1 MPEWPRYGNEGIPKP
16 RRQGEAT
23 APVPGKAQTSPLP
36 GMCAR
41 EVPSRERCLR
51 TCQRP
56 RVAGRWRRP
65 TPGKVGGK
73 TWGAK
78 KTERQTS
85 CDPLTFT
92 HTEDTHPEQCV
103 AYQVAYRCIGTAG
116 VGLGKGGGGRG
127 GGTEGR
133 GQGDEK
139 CGQEFQVSRGIVRRS
154 I

>member
-73 TWGAK
+73 TEGGAK

-116 VGLGKGGGGRG
+116 VGLGNGGER
-127 GGTEGR
+127 EGR
-133 GQGDEK
+133 RDGGERA
-139 CGQEFQVSRGIVRRS
+139 GRRKMRARIPS
-154 I
+154 F